1 LSISIQ
7 QISKDFGKKNVL
19 NNVSIDISQG
29 EIVGFAGLN
38 GAGKTTTIKIASGVL
53 HPSTGDVLINGTSI
67 IKRKLEIASEV
78 SWVPEFPMLD
88 PMEKPKEIFQE
99 IGNYLSYSRREIK
112 ERFEESM
119 ARVSMT
125 ENMNKR
131 IGSMSNGMKKRIHIA
146 IGLFQDSG
154 NYLMDET
161 FNGLDPEGTEFLRN
175 HMLYLKKQGK
185 SILLSTHILSEIK
198 EICDRIVII
207 KDGKIVRDAKV
218 STLDFDGL
226 IRIRVKSPDQEII
239 KKLEGDLNEY
249 GEVNIVQLP
258 VEGIYEILIRK
269 PKLGQGKSY
278 QIAEILDSA
287 GLNVMSVKEESED
300 IEEFFRKAIR
310 E

>member
-1 LSISIQ
+1 MSIIIQ
-7 QISKDFGKKNVL
+7 NISREFGKKKIL
-19 NNVSIDISQG
+19 KDVSIEISPG

-38 GAGKTTTIKIASGVL
+38 GAGKTTTMKIACGVL
-53 HPSTGDVLINGTSI
+53 HPSAGDVLINDISI
-67 IKRKLEIASEV
+67 IKRKLDIASEV
-78 SWVPEFPMLD
+78 SWIPEFPMLD
-88 PMEKPKEIFQE
+88 AMEKPRDIFHE
-99 IGNYLSYSRREIK
+99 IGNYLSYSRKEIR

-119 ARVSMT
+119 AKVSMT

-161 FNGLDPEGTEFLRN
+161 FNGLDPDGTEFLRN
-175 HMLYLKKQGK
+175 HILDLKKHKK

-198 EICDRIVII
+198 GICDRIVII

-218 STLDFDGL
+218 SSLDLEGVTR
-226 IRIRVKSPDQEII
+226 IRIQSHDHDIT
-239 KKLEGDLNEY
+239 KKLEKELGEY
-249 GEVNIVQLP
+249 GEVSIEPLP
-258 VEGIYEILIRK
+258 VESLYEIVIRK
-269 PKLGQGKSY
+269 PTLGSGKSY
-278 QIAEILDSA
+278 RIAERLDA
-287 GLNVMSVKEESED
+287 MGMNVISVKEESED

>member
-1 LSISIQ
+1 MSISIQ
-7 QISKDFGKKNVL
+7 HISKDFGKKNVL
-19 NNVSIDISQG
+19 NSVSIEISPG

-88 PMEKPKEIFQE
+88 PMEKPNDIFQE
-99 IGNYLSYSRREIK
+99 IGNYLSYSRTEIK

-125 ENMNKR
+125 GNMNKR

-207 KDGKIVRDAKV
+207 KDG
-218 STLDFDGL
+218 
-226 IRIRVKSPDQEII
+226 
-239 KKLEGDLNEY
+239 
-249 GEVNIVQLP
+249 NIV
-258 VEGIYEILIRK
+258 
-269 PKLGQGKSY
+269 
-278 QIAEILDSA
+278 
-287 GLNVMSVKEESED
+287 
-300 IEEFFRKAIR
+300 
-310 E
+310 

>member
-1 LSISIQ
+1 MSIIIQ
-7 QISKDFGKKNVL
+7 NISREFGKKKIL
-19 NNVSIDISQG
+19 KDVSIEISPG

-38 GAGKTTTIKIASGVL
+38 GAGKTTTMKIACGVL
-53 HPSTGDVLINGTSI
+53 HPSAGDVLINDISI
-67 IKRKLEIASEV
+67 IKRKLDIASEV
-78 SWVPEFPMLD
+78 SWIPEFPMLD
-88 PMEKPKEIFQE
+88 AMEKPRDIFHE
-99 IGNYLSYSRREIK
+99 IGNYLSHSRKEIR

-119 ARVSMT
+119 AKVSMT

-161 FNGLDPEGTEFLRN
+161 FNGLDPDGTEFLRN
-175 HMLYLKKQGK
+175 HILDLKKHGK

-198 EICDRIVII
+198 GICDRIVII

-218 STLDFDGL
+218 SSLDLDGVTR
-226 IRIRVKSPDQEII
+226 IRIQSHDDIT
-239 KKLEGDLNEY
+239 KKLEKELGEY
-249 GEVNIVQLP
+249 GEVSIEPLP
-258 VEGIYEILIRK
+258 VESLYEIVIRK
-269 PKLGQGKSY
+269 PTLGSGKSY
-278 QIAEILDSA
+278 RIAERLDA
-287 GLNVMSVKEESED
+287 MGMNVISVKEESED

>member
-1 LSISIQ
+1 MSISIQ